1 MQVSR
6 GGCPQQSL
14 NFAVV
19 LAASGG
25 GGGSGR
31 KGGLDDQ
38 RWRRDWSADRIRVV
52 ADVGG
57 QRSAQETRRM
67 MGGKSYGRKIVKN
80 DREVDSQLSSRVDG
94 IESGR

>member
-1 MQVSR
+1 MCWLLSLACDLVINFFSLLLIFFFLSMQVSR

-14 NFAVV
+14 NFAVD

-38 RWRRDWSADRIRVV
+38 RWRRDWSADRILWLQTSE
-52 ADVGG
+52 DSGLP
-57 QRSAQETRRM
+57 
-67 MGGKSYGRKIVKN
+67 RK
-80 DREVDSQLSSRVDG
+80 LDG
-94 IESGR
+94 